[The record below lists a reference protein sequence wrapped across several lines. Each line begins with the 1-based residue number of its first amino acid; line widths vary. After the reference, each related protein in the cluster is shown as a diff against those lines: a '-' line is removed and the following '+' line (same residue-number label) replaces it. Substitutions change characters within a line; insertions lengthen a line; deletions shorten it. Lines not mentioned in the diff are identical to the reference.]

1 MIRWLKFNAVGLIG
15 VAVQL
20 GVLAL
25 LTKAHVYYLLA
36 TALAVKV
43 AVLHNYFWH
52 VKWTWAGRR
61 GSLLRF
67 HLANGL
73 VSIISNLILMR
84 LFTGQFGWPVVPANL
99 LAIALTSIVNFSLG
113 DRWVFSTNSAPGQ
126 ADSLPGPIPA
136 APLRRAPSTE
146 SPNRSF

>member
-1 MIRWLKFNAVGLIG
+1 MVRWIKFNAVGIVG
-15 VAVQL
+15 AGVQL

-25 LTKAHVYYLLA
+25 LTRLKVNYLIA
-36 TALAVKV
+36 TALAVEA

-61 GSLLRF
+61 GHLWRF

-73 VSIISNLILMR
+73 VSIVSNLALMR

-99 LAIALTSIVNFSLG
+99 AAITITSFVNYLLG
-113 DRWVFSTNSAPGQ
+113 DRWVFSASRKAEPAGDVSA
-126 ADSLPGPIPA
+126 
-136 APLRRAPSTE
+136 
-146 SPNRSF
+146 NREP